1 MIKMAILRKTE
12 IKNMD
17 TKTLNDKLVSL
28 KKELVKI
35 NAQIAMGTL
44 PENPGRIKEVKRTIA
59 RIITK
64 LNKKSKEVI

>member
-1 MIKMAILRKTE
+1 MAILRKTE

-17 TKTLNDKLVSL
+17 IKTLNEKLISL

-59 RIITK
+59 RIMTK

>member
-1 MIKMAILRKTE
+1 MAILRKTE

-17 TKTLNDKLVSL
+17 IKTLNEKLISL
-28 KKELVKI
+28 KKELIKI

-59 RIITK
+59 RIMTK